1 MSQQLVIEVCVDSV
15 ESALAAQAGGADRV
29 ELCDN
34 LMEGGTTPSAGTIG
48 VARSQLSIGLH
59 VLIRPRGGDFYY
71 SDLEME
77 IMRLD
82 ITHAKALG
90 VDGVVLGILTPDGR
104 VDTVRTAELI
114 ALARPMRVTFH
125 RAFDMVAD
133 PRQALEDVID
143 LGCERILTSGLEPS
157 AWEGIDQIAAL
168 IEQAGDRVIIM
179 PGGGVGRNLAR
190 IMARVPLREAHMTAT
205 RGVDSAMQ
213 YRNSRVFMGG
223 ALRAPEFT
231 RTITDAEKIRALR
244 GT

>member
-90 VDGVVLGILTPDGR
+90 VDGVVVGILTPDGSI
-104 VDTVRTAELI
+104 DTARTAELI

-133 PRQALEDVID
+133 PRQALEDVIN

-168 IEQAGDRVIIM
+168 MEQAGDRIIIM
-179 PGGGVGRNLAR
+179 PGGGVGRNLSR